1 MRSAVLQRVELLF
14 RQSRFSEARE
24 LLQQHLADYPDDAQ
38 AQFYMASTFLQ
49 LGEKKKARQ
58 LSEMLLSKEPDAFHI
73 LALAVEVEM
82 ADENYERAENV
93 ADELVAKYPQYAESY
108 VKLAAVK
115 LAQRNYDRAMD
126 AARLALEIDPENV
139 DALNLKILVGG
150 LLGDPS
156 TKQSIEEALHLDPES
171 ASTIANQGMQ
181 LLREGKVKE
190 SLERIKYALS
200 LDPTNEMAR
209 YAMMQSLKARFW
221 PYRMF
226 LKFAEFSARLSGQA
240 SWAVII
246 GAYVLYQ
253 VINNLANK
261 YEALAPYLTPLVW
274 LIGGLFLLTWILDPL
289 MNLYLLSNPYGR
301 LLLDEDSKKMAQ
313 FCGLSFGMGLL
324 GFALHFA
331 LQTPPFL
338 LLGILGILLM
348 IPLGTF
354 LKPSG
359 KKNRQ
364 LMTYFTIGIVASG
377 LLGILFGIGLLQW
390 AALIGLF
397 AYQWVINGILIKE
410 NSRVF

>member
-1 MRSAVLQRVELLF
+1 FVCQIVD
-14 RQSRFSEARE
+14 
-24 LLQQHLADYPDDAQ
+24 HL
-38 AQFYMASTFLQ
+38 
-49 LGEKKKARQ
+49 
-58 LSEMLLSKEPDAFHI
+58 
-73 LALAVEVEM
+73 V
-82 ADENYERAENV
+82 
-93 ADELVAKYPQYAESY
+93 
-108 VKLAAVK
+108 
-115 LAQRNYDRAMD
+115 
-126 AARLALEIDPENV
+126 
-139 DALNLKILVGG
+139 
-150 LLGDPS
+150 
-156 TKQSIEEALHLDPES
+156 
-171 ASTIANQGMQ
+171 
-181 LLREGKVKE
+181 
-190 SLERIKYALS
+190 
-200 LDPTNEMAR
+200 
-209 YAMMQSLKARFW
+209 
-221 PYRMF
+221 
-226 LKFAEFSARLSGQA
+226 
-240 SWAVII
+240 
-246 GAYVLYQ
+246 
-253 VINNLANK
+253 NK